1 MRHRPITIDTLH
13 SKQSPTSLE
22 TELHITRNRA
32 LHHSKQS
39 CTSLETEPY
48 ITRNRAAH
56 HSKQSRAS
64 LKATATSSTP

>member
-39 CTSLETEPY
+39 RTSLETEPCLTKSDGY
-48 ITRNRAAH
+48 FFDTLGMIFAG
-56 HSKQSRAS
+56 
-64 LKATATSSTP
+64 